1 MSEIIIRKTLTVT
14 EAATCLGV
22 SRHFAYQAVR
32 EGSIPSIR
40 IGRRI
45 LIPTQAF
52 EQLLANVGQVALSSN

>member
-1 MSEIIIRKTLTVT
+1 MSDTITRKTLTVT
-14 EAATCLGV
+14 EAATFLGV

-45 LIPTQAF
+45 LIPVHAF
-52 EQLLANVGQVALSSN
+52 EQLLANAGNVAISSN

>member
-1 MSEIIIRKTLTVT
+1 MAEPHTRKTMTVT

-22 SRHFAYQAVR
+22 SRYAAYQAVR

-45 LIPTQAF
+45 LVPVQAL
-52 EQLLANVGQVALSSN
+52 EALLAANFSTN

>member
-1 MSEIIIRKTLTVT
+1 MSDTITRKTLTVT

-45 LIPTQAF
+45 LIPTHAF
-52 EQLLANVGQVALSSN
+52 EQLLANAGSAVISTN

>member
-1 MSEIIIRKTLTVT
+1 MSDTITRKTLTVT

-32 EGSIPSIR
+32 DGSIPSIR

-45 LIPTQAF
+45 LIPTHAF
-52 EQLLANVGQVALSSN
+52 EQLLASPGSAAISSN

>member
-1 MSEIIIRKTLTVT
+1 MPETITRKTLTVT
-14 EAATCLGV
+14 EAATFLGV

-45 LIPTQAF
+45 LIPIQAF
-52 EQLLANVGQVALSSN
+52 EQLLANVGNAISSN

>member
-1 MSEIIIRKTLTVT
+1 MPETLTRKTLTVT

-45 LIPTQAF
+45 LIPTHAF
-52 EQLLANVGQVALSSN
+52 EQLLANAGSAVISTN